1 MSIITEGN
9 VSGQILS
16 FSRCDFLYTGTVC
29 KSWRHNSREKRTNVL
44 RALDS
49 VSMME
54 DAIAAGMDCSYM
66 LDLAIVFGAG
76 MDVVSMIAST
86 RQCDASIVLHY
97 AAFTG
102 NMEILAL
109 LGKPLDE
116 FCLFEAVRG
125 GQLCVVQHILKESS
139 GGCVDNLPQWP
150 CTFYDDDD
158 SIDRWKSMAASAGR
172 DDVAASLKQYVETR
186 YYHADITCLEL
197 AIRMNQLGMVHLLYQ
212 GGATV
217 PSYAFAIAV
226 ETAGLD
232 MLRYLKSEKSKPDE
246 NFLIDY
252 MSSQSFNVDTM
263 ALLLKNEL
271 VEVSAQDLQQAIHA
285 NNSRATELLHRFGC
299 PVDDETIDHA
309 VAVWNFGLANRLM
322 ESHGC
327 HPTARAYEWLFTGGL
342 CTRCVE
348 GFYPTG
354 ADDFYIRRLDWIYAA
369 TNGETGFES
378 ISDMEDDPSWAVLL
392 PRVSKAVVQWFN
404 DHCNMSK
411 NKRQRCA

>member
-16 FSRCDFLYTGTVC
+16 FSRCDFLYTGAVC
-29 KSWRHNSREKRTNVL
+29 KSWHQNSREKRTNIL
-44 RALDS
+44 CALDS
-49 VSMME
+49 VSMLE
-54 DAIAAGMDCSYM
+54 DAIAAGMDCSEL
-66 LDLAIVFGAG
+66 LDLAIVFNAG
-76 MDVVSMIAST
+76 IDVVSKIAST
-86 RQCDASIVLHY
+86 RQCDTSMVLHY

-102 NMEILAL
+102 NMEILTL
-109 LGKPLDE
+109 LDEPLDE

-125 GQLCVVQHILKESS
+125 GQLSVVQHMLREGC

-158 SIDRWKSMAASAGR
+158 FLDRCIAMAAASSRGE
-172 DDVAASLKQYVETR
+172 VAASLKHYSGES
-186 YYHADITCLEL
+186 YYHAEITCLEL

-212 GGATV
+212 GGATI

-226 ETAGLD
+226 ETSGLD

-246 NFLIDY
+246 NFLTDY
-252 MSSQSFNVDTM
+252 ISSERFSVDTM
-263 ALLLKNEL
+263 ALLLKHDL
-271 VEVSAQDLQQAIHA
+271 VQLSAQDLQHAIH
-285 NNSRATELLHRFGC
+285 NNSRRVTDLLHRFGC
-299 PVDDETIDHA
+299 PVNDETIDHA
-309 VAVWNFGLANRLM
+309 VAVWNFELAKGLM

-354 ADDFYIRRLDWIYAA
+354 ADDFYLRKLDWIYSAM
-369 TNGETGFES
+369 NGETGFQS
-378 ISDMEDDPSWAVLL
+378 ISEMEDDPSWAVLL
-392 PRVSKAVVQWFN
+392 PRVSRAVVQWFN

-411 NKRQRCA
+411 KKRQRCS